1 MACSGGSARLDTG
14 EIEGQGGERP
24 KIMQIARAGRVIL
37 LVALVA
43 AVSGCAGGFRLGNIF
58 GSSAQAP
65 APQPEPGESQMN
77 VERTGTVWDLFGRG
91 GDANTTVAVNRYL
104 WNASLQVL
112 DFLPVESVD
121 PFTGVIVTGFGT
133 PPGGGRPYRATVHV
147 SDGALDARGLNVSL
161 MTSAGPASPETVR
174 AVENAILTRARQ
186 LRIQDRR
193 L

>member
-1 MACSGGSARLDTG
+1 
-14 EIEGQGGERP
+14 
-24 KIMQIARAGRVIL
+24 MQIARAGRPIL
-37 LVALVA
+37 MLTLVA
-43 AVSGCAGGFRLGNIF
+43 ALAGCGALRLG
-58 GSSAQAP
+58 GGAPEREGAP
-65 APQPEPGESQMN
+65 ARMGAAGSA
-77 VERTGTVWDLFGRG
+77 TIWDLFGP
-91 GDANTTVAVNRYL
+91 GDDPSTTVVVNRYL
-104 WNASLQVL
+104 WNAALQVL

-147 SDGALDARGLNVSL
+147 TDGALDARGLNVAL
-161 MTSAGPASPETVR
+161 MTAAGPASPETVR

>member
-1 MACSGGSARLDTG
+1 
-14 EIEGQGGERP
+14 
-24 KIMQIARAGRVIL
+24 MQIARAGRPFL
-37 LVALVA
+37 MLTLVA
-43 AVSGCAGGFRLGNIF
+43 ALAGCGPGTRLGNIF
-58 GSSAQAP
+58 GTGTAAQAP
-65 APQPEPGESQMN
+65 APQPEPGEARMG
-77 VERTGTVWDLFGRG
+77 VAGLGTVWDLFRRG
-91 GDANTTVAVNRYL
+91 DDPTTTVAVNRYL

-121 PFTGVIVTGFGT
+121 PFTGVIVTGFGV

-147 SDGALDARGLNVSL
+147 SDGALDARGLNVAL
-161 MTSAGPASPETVR
+161 MTTAGPASPETVR

>member
-1 MACSGGSARLDTG
+1 
-14 EIEGQGGERP
+14 
-24 KIMQIARAGRVIL
+24 MQIARAGRVIL
-37 LVALVA
+37 VVTLVA
-43 AVSGCAGGFRLGNIF
+43 ALSGCAGGFRFGNIF
-58 GSSAQAP
+58 GPSAQAP
-65 APQPEPGESQMN
+65 EPEDMPGEA
-77 VERTGTVWDLFGRG
+77 RIRAPGGGTIWDLFGA
-91 GDANTTVAVNRYL
+91 DADPSTTVAVNRYL

-121 PFTGVIVTGFGT
+121 PFTGVIVTGFGV

-147 SDGALDARGLNVSL
+147 SDGALDARGLNVAL
-161 MTSAGPASPETVR
+161 MTTAGPASPETVR